1 MKVNVEQMNAVKKKI
16 NIEIP
21 EDHVTKEINSF
32 YEDLRKKARIKG
44 FRPGKVP
51 RNILERHFKDYVKA
65 EVIQKLIQETY
76 PNALSE
82 ATLQPVSPP
91 VVDPQELEIGKPFQY
106 AAIIEVK
113 PDIQIEG
120 YLGLTIKGK
129 KEEIKEEEIEGRL
142 KGLQNL
148 HANLKTVTET
158 RPVQDGDYVII
169 DYEGS
174 MDGKP
179 LEEGKAIDYA
189 VEVGSGRFIPTL
201 EEKLIGLKPEEERD
215 LEVSFPDDYG
225 YQKWAGKTL
234 SFHVKIK
241 EIKEKVL
248 PLLDDEFAKDLG
260 NYSSL
265 EELKSQLK
273 QEIEREKQSAFD
285 HRLRDQVVDQL
296 LQNHS
301 FEIPESLI
309 KEQTHVLVSDTKMRL
324 AAQGMDLNKLGMTEE
339 KLHENY
345 QEMAK
350 KQVQTFL
357 ILEKIAEQEGITVIE
372 EEVEGRLKEISE
384 RTHQKLDV
392 VKRYYEKNGLL
403 PEVKAGILNDKTLNF
418 LIQKSTLL
426 TEGKDGLER
435 AAEKPQD

>member
-1 MKVNVEQMNAVKKKI
+1 MKLNVEEINTVKKKV

-82 ATLQPVSPP
+82 ATLQPISPP

-106 AAIIEVK
+106 SAIIEVK
-113 PDIQIEG
+113 PDIKIEG
-120 YLGLTIKGK
+120 YLGLTIEGK
-129 KEEIKEEEIEGRL
+129 KEEMKEEEIEERL

-148 HANLKTVTET
+148 HANLKTVSEG
-158 RPVQDGDYVII
+158 RPVQNGDYVII
-169 DYEGS
+169 DYEGK
-174 MDGKP
+174 MDGNP
-179 LEEGKAIDYA
+179 LEEGKAIDYS
-189 VEVGSGRFIPTL
+189 VEVGSGRFIPTF
-201 EEKLIGLKPEEERD
+201 EEKLIGLRPEEEKD
-215 LEVSFPDDYG
+215 LEIPFPDDYG
-225 YQKWAGKTL
+225 YKKWAGKTVI
-234 SFHVKIK
+234 FHVKIK

-273 QEIEREKQSAFD
+273 QDIEREKQSALD
-285 HRLRDQVVDQL
+285 HRLKDQVVDQL
-296 LQNHS
+296 IQAHS

-324 AAQGMDLNKLGMTEE
+324 AAQGMDLNKLGVTEE

-392 VKRYYEKNGLL
+392 VKRYYEKNGLI
-403 PEVKAGILNDKTLNF
+403 PEVKAGILSDKTLNF
-418 LIQKSTLL
+418 LIQKSTVL
-426 TEGKDGLER
+426 T
-435 AAEKPQD
+435 